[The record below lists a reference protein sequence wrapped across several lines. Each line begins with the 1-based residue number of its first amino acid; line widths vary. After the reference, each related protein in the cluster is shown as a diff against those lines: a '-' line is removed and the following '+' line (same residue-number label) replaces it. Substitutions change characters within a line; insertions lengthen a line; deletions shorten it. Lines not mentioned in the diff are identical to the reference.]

1 MKKSDAHIYI
11 APLKRM
17 ISIAQSNGWL
27 DYNPFSSYHIPV
39 QRKDCEYLVMSEVEA
54 IINVVFTR
62 RKKLYELIR
71 DLFIFC
77 VFTGVSYVD
86 LECLTKGNL
95 KKFDDGLWLCFER
108 HKTGVMCNIPLLQIL
123 LDIITKYQNKNK
135 TGALFPAATYST
147 LSIGLKTIA
156 KMCGIKNIS
165 LGIQLDMHVP
175 VIGWNKD

>member
-1 MKKSDAHIYI
+1 
-11 APLKRM
+11 M

-62 RKKLYELIR
+62 RKRLYELIR

-77 VFTGVSYVD
+77 GFTGVSYVD
-86 LECLTKGNL
+86 LAYLTKENV
-95 KKFDDGLWLCFER
+95 KKFDDGLWLYFER
-108 HKTGVMCNIPLLQIL
+108 HKTGVMCNIPLLKIP

-135 TGALFPAATYST
+135 TGALFPVATYST
-147 LSIGLKTIA
+147 LSTGLKTIA

-165 LGIQLDMHVP
+165 LGTLHAILL
-175 VIGWNKD
+175 